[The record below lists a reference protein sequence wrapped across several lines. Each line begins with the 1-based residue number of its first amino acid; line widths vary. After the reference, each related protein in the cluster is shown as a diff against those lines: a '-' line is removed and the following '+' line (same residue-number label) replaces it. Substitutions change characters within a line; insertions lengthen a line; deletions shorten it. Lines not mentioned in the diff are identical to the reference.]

1 MRRGRILSLCI
12 AAFSALL
19 ALVINLGG
27 GFWLELLAFYFI
39 CGFFSESLLYAY
51 MQHCIIRDYPEKEET
66 LEDLKEFKYRL
77 YYVRFSIRMIQD
89 LFPDEDEYREQLIKE
104 MNQAQSFITL
114 WVIVPAV
121 ILLVLYFFL

>member
-51 MQHCIIRDYPEKEET
+51 MQRCIIRDYPEKEET
-66 LEDLKEFKYRL
+66 LEDLKKFKYRI
-77 YYVRFSIRMIQD
+77 YYARFSKGIICD
-89 LFPDEDEYREQLIKE
+89 LFPKEDEYREQLIKE
-104 MNQAQSFITL
+104 LQQA
-114 WVIVPAV
+114 
-121 ILLVLYFFL
+121 